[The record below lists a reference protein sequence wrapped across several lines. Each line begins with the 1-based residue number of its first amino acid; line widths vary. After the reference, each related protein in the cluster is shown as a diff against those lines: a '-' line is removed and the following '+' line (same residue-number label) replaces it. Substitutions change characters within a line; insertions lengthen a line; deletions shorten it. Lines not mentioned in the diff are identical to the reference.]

1 MMTAPKKPATK
12 PAAAAA
18 GATPEPEPQ
27 SKGATAD
34 QVKAAL
40 AGALHAGPA
49 TAKAIAAELA
59 GIDFAATPEDEAA
72 AAIQAAIETVT
83 EAKDK
88 ETGGAAVGHGARLN
102 HGQAILVARAIR
114 AATS

>member
-1 MMTAPKKPATK
+1 MTTPKKPATK
-12 PAAAAA
+12 PAAAA
-18 GATPEPEPQ
+18 GATPEPEP
-27 SKGATAD
+27 KGKGPSAG

-49 TAKAIAAELA
+49 TAQAIAAELA
-59 GIDFAATPEDEAA
+59 GIDFAETPEDEAA
-72 AAIQAAIETVT
+72 AKIQAAIETVT
-83 EAKDK
+83 ESKSK
-88 ETGGAAVGHGARLN
+88 ETGGAAVGQGARLN

>member
-1 MMTAPKKPATK
+1 MTAPKKPATK

-18 GATPEPEPQ
+18 GETPEPEP
-27 SKGATAD
+27 KGKGPDAG

-40 AGALHAGPA
+40 AGAMHAGPD

-72 AAIQAAIETVT
+72 AKIQAAIETVT
-83 EAKDK
+83 EAKDAK
-88 ETGGAAVGHGARLN
+88 TGGNATGQGARLN